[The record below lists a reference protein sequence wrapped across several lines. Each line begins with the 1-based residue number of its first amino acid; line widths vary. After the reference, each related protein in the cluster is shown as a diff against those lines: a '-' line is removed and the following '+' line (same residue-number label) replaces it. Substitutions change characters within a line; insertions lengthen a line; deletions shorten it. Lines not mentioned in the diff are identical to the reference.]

1 VTLDPHP
8 VAAGVWD
15 ALGGAP
21 DDLRHLHIEGHDPVY
36 PSAFAVGTAAA
47 ASTGAATL
55 AAARIGFERTGRWPE
70 AAIDTRHAAIAFRS
84 ERYLR
89 IDGTPPPELWNA
101 LSGYYPVA
109 GGHWVQLHTN
119 FPHHLERAA
128 RVLDAPPERAAFEA
142 ALRDLDRFEVEE
154 RLAEVGGCGTALRS
168 AEEWAAH
175 PQGRAIAALPL
186 LSIERVD
193 GPPPAPLPALPDD
206 AGVLDGLRVLD
217 LSRILAGPVAGRTLA
232 AHGADV
238 LRVGAAHVPTIEVLV
253 LDTGFG
259 KRFAHIDL
267 RADEGRET
275 LAGLVRDADVFIQAY
290 RPGAI
295 AARGFGFEE
304 VARLRPGIVYVSLCA
319 WSEAGPWAARRGF
332 DSLVQ
337 TASGI
342 AHEGG
347 LNADQPGA
355 PLPLPAQALDHAT
368 GYLAAAG
375 AMMALA
381 RRAREGGSYHV
392 RVSLAQTGRWLAG
405 LLRIEAAAP
414 GAPAFDDVR
423 AYLDEMLS
431 SWGTLSHVRPPGAL
445 STAPIAWTTPPMPA
459 DTAAAR
465 WR

>member
-1 VTLDPHP
+1 MTPDPHE
-8 VAAGVWD
+8 AAADVWN

-21 DDLRHLHIEGHDPVY
+21 DDLRHLHIEGRDPVY
-36 PSAFAVGTAAA
+36 PSTFAVGTAAA

-70 AAIDTRHAAIAFRS
+70 ASINTRHAAIAFRS

-89 IDGTPPPELWNA
+89 VGGAPPPELWNA
-101 LSGYYPVA
+101 LSGYYQAA

-119 FPHHLERAA
+119 FAHHLERAA

-154 RLAEVGGCGTALRS
+154 RLAEIGGCGAALRT

-175 PQGRAIAALPL
+175 PQARAISALSL
-186 LSIERVD
+186 LSVERVD
-193 GPPPAPLPALPDD
+193 GPKPVPLPALPDG

-238 LRVGAAHVPTIEVLV
+238 LRVGAAHIPTIEVLV

-259 KRFAHIDL
+259 KRFAHLDL
-267 RADEGRET
+267 RTDEGREA
-275 LAGLVRDADVFIQAY
+275 LAGLVGEADVFIQAY

-347 LNADQPGA
+347 VHAGQPGA
-355 PLPLPAQALDHAT
+355 PVPLPAQALDHAT

-405 LLRIEAAAP
+405 LPRIEGAAP
-414 GAPAFDDVR
+414 GAPATEDVR
-423 AYLDEMLS
+423 AYLDETPS
-431 SWGTLSHVRPPGAL
+431 AWGALSHVRPPGAL
-445 STAPIAWTTPPMPA
+445 STAPVAWATPPVPA
-459 DTAAAR
+459 SAAAAR

>member
-1 VTLDPHP
+1 MTPDPHE
-8 VAAGVWD
+8 VTAGVWG

-21 DDLRHLHIEGHDPVY
+21 DDLRHLHIEGRDPVY

-55 AAARIGFERTGRWPE
+55 AAARVAFERTGRWPE
-70 AAIDTRHAAIAFRS
+70 ASIDTLHAATAFRS

-89 IDGTPPPELWNA
+89 VDGAPPPELWNA
-101 LSGYYPVA
+101 LSGYYQVA
-109 GGHWVQLHTN
+109 GGHSVQLHTN

-154 RLAEVGGCGTALRS
+154 RLAEAGGCGTALRT

-193 GPPPAPLPALPDD
+193 GPPSEPLAALPDG

-253 LDTGFG
+253 VDTGFG

-290 RPGAI
+290 RPGAV
-295 AARGFGFEE
+295 ASRGFAFQE

-319 WSEAGPWAARRGF
+319 WSEAGPWSGRRGF

-347 LNADQPGA
+347 VHAGQPGA
-355 PLPLPAQALDHAT
+355 PVPLPAQALDHAT

-375 AMMALA
+375 TMMALA
-381 RRAREGGSYHV
+381 RRAREGGSYQV
-392 RVSLAQTGRWLAG
+392 RVSLAQTGRWIAG
-405 LLRIEAAAP
+405 LPRIEGAAP
-414 GAPAFDDVR
+414 GSPSLDDVR
-423 AYLDEMLS
+423 TYLDEMPS
-431 SWGTLSHVRPPGAL
+431 SWGSLRHVRPPGAL
-445 STAPIAWTTPPMPA
+445 STAPVAWATPPVPA
-459 DTAAAR
+459 DVAAAR